1 MKDKK
6 KPALPKKHV
15 PKSLNEYKPYENALP
30 SPKTINDYKL
40 TLAIQTEK
48 EAATAL
54 YNMPSDV
61 KSTLHFD
68 SIQKSRIDGD

>member
-6 KPALPKKHV
+6 NPALQKKQV
-15 PKSLNEYKPYENALP
+15 PKSPNEYKPYENALP

-40 TLAIQTEK
+40 TLAVRTEK

-54 YNMPSDV
+54 YNMPNDV

-68 SIQKSRIDGD
+68 SIQRSRIDGD

>member
-6 KPALPKKHV
+6 NPALPKKHV

-40 TLAIQTEK
+40 TLAVRTEK

-54 YNMPSDV
+54 YNMPNDV

-68 SIQKSRIDGD
+68 SIQRSRIDGD

>member
-6 KPALPKKHV
+6 NPALPKKHV

-54 YNMPSDV
+54 YNMPNDV